1 MKEIFKTENKTV
13 ETIRFF
19 FIRHNSFDP
28 MLRKGEHM
36 HNLQGVSIIKKY
48 CETLINEFL
57 MCVF

>member
-19 FIRHNSFDP
+19 FIRHNAFDP

-36 HNLQGVSIIKKY
+36 HNLQGISIIKKN
-48 CETLINEFL
+48 TAKHLLTNF
-57 MCVF
+57 